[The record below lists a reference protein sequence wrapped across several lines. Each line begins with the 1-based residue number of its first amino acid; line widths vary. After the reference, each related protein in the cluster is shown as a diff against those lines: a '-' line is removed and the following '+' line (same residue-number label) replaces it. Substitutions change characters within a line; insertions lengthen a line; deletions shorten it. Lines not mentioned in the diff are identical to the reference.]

1 MIFLATRHRSYITHA
16 SGWLLSQ
23 GVDFQW
29 EMGEIPGSWILDIPA
44 SEAELVTDFLSEML
58 REDQVPKRVPMT
70 EWVPLLLHPPF
81 SFALCLSV
89 LFVVFHYYVGG
100 YALRG
105 DLFEM
110 GLFSRHGVETGQWWR
125 FITGATLH
133 ADWAHVL
140 GNATFIM
147 VLGWAV
153 AERVG
158 VGFTALSWVLTA
170 LAGFVSSWY
179 FSEAT
184 ITVGASGGLF
194 GLLGLTGGHGYRN
207 SQGQVLWSRR
217 IREIGAA
224 CSLLAFTAF
233 SARAN
238 IAAHLGGFFAGVAMG
253 LVLPRNIPGVVVQTA
268 SVLAAVGVIVGGW
281 YWALSEL
288 KGFSF

>member
-23 GVDFQW
+23 GVEVQW
-29 EMGEIPGSWILDIPA
+29 ETGEVPGTWTLDIPV
-44 SEAELVTDFLSEML
+44 SDAELVADFLAEML
-58 REDQVPKRVPMT
+58 REDQLPKRAPMV
-70 EWVPLLLHPPF
+70 EWVPLYLQPPF
-81 SFALCLSV
+81 SFALCFSAL
-89 LFVVFHYYVGG
+89 LVVFYYYVGG
-100 YALRG
+100 YALRAE
-105 DLFEM
+105 LFEM
-110 GLFSRHGVETGQWWR
+110 GLFSRQGVEAGQWWR

-140 GNATFIM
+140 GNAAFIM

-170 LAGFVSSWY
+170 VAGFVASWY

-194 GLLGLTGGHGYRN
+194 GLLGVAGGHGYRN
-207 SQGQVLWSRR
+207 SQGEVLLSRR

-238 IAAHLGGFFAGVAMG
+238 IAAHLGGFFAGILMG
-253 LVLPRNIPGVVVQTA
+253 LVLPRRIPGIFVQTA
-268 SVLAAVGVIVGGW
+268 SILLAAGGIWAAW